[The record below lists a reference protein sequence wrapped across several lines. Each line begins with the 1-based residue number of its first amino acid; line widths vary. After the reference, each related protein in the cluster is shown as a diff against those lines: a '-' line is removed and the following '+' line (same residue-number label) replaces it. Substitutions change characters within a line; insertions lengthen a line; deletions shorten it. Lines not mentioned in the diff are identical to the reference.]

1 MFRATASLVVDRLW
15 GRCYNDV
22 TVRPGSQ
29 AQAANSTGCMAMT
42 DIFRRQIFNI
52 IAAVFLALFV
62 LVWAAVLLR
71 VGTWVPTGTAEAPE
85 LNGALVTAAGV
96 LATSLSSLTASALG
110 FTISEVKRDNAES
123 GDSSALV
130 SPAQVA
136 TRLSGRV
143 IFAIMVYMT
152 MGMLVLVIWLFKG
165 QASTDLIGAFALSL
179 LGWLVGAAGVVFQTE
194 KTDA

>member
-1 MFRATASLVVDRLW
+1 
-15 GRCYNDV
+15 
-22 TVRPGSQ
+22 
-29 AQAANSTGCMAMT
+29 MT
-42 DIFRRQIFNI
+42 DYFRRQMFNI

-62 LVWAAVLLR
+62 FVWAAVLLR
-71 VGTWVPTGTAEAPE
+71 VGTWVPTGGAVAPE

-110 FTISEVKRDNAES
+110 FTISEVKRDQAEA
-123 GDSSALV
+123 GQSSTLV
-130 SPAQVA
+130 SPTEVA
-136 TRLSGRV
+136 NRLSGRV

-152 MGMLVLVIWLFKG
+152 MGMLVLVLWLFKG

-194 KTDA
+194 NTGP

>member
-1 MFRATASLVVDRLW
+1 
-15 GRCYNDV
+15 
-22 TVRPGSQ
+22 
-29 AQAANSTGCMAMT
+29 MT
-42 DIFRRQIFNI
+42 DLFRRHIFNI

-62 LVWAAVLLR
+62 LVWATVLIR
-71 VGTWVPTGTAEAPE
+71 VGTWVPSGGAERPE

-96 LATSLSSLTASALG
+96 LSTSLSSLTASALG
-110 FTISEVKRDNAES
+110 FTISEVKRD
-123 GDSSALV
+123 SAAAGEPNQLV
-130 SPAQVA
+130 SPGAVA

-152 MGMLVLVIWLFKG
+152 MGMLVLVVWLFKG

-194 KTDA
+194 ES

>member
-1 MFRATASLVVDRLW
+1 
-15 GRCYNDV
+15 
-22 TVRPGSQ
+22 
-29 AQAANSTGCMAMT
+29 MT
-42 DIFRRQIFNI
+42 DFFRRQIFNI

-62 LVWAAVLLR
+62 LVWATVLLR

-110 FTISEVKRDNAES
+110 FTIAEVKRDSAAA
-123 GDSSALV
+123 GDTSTLV

-152 MGMLVLVIWLFKG
+152 MGMLVLVVWLFKG

-194 KTDA
+194 KTGA